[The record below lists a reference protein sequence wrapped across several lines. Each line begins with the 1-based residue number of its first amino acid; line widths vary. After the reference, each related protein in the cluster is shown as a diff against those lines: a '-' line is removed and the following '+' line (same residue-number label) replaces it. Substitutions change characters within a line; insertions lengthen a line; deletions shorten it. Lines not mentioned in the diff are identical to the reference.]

1 MDRTQARIKRYREQS
16 GRYRESATAQMRAGH
31 WDRVEEFLWGSLV
44 GAVKAVAASR
54 GDDLKTTSEM
64 RAGHWDRVEEF
75 LWGSL
80 VGAVKA
86 VAASRGDDI
95 KTDEETRRYVA
106 ALARESRDRRL
117 GDEET
122 RRYAAALA
130 RESRDRRLGDAF
142 EQVSGFANTYLR
154 VLDSRLGPE
163 RLYLVV
169 ERVGRAVETLW
180 GMLPLDE
187 ETD

>member
-1 MDRTQARIKRYREQS
+1 MDRTQARTRRYREQS
-16 GRYRESATAQMRAGH
+16 SRYRESA
-31 WDRVEEFLWGSLV
+31 
-44 GAVKAVAASR
+44 
-54 GDDLKTTSEM
+54 TSEM

-86 VAASRGDDI
+86 VAASRGDDP
-95 KTDEETRRYVA
+95 KT
-106 ALARESRDRRL
+106 
-117 GDEET
+117 DEET

-142 EQVSGFANTYLR
+142 DQVSGFANTYLR